1 MSNHNFNS
9 KFLIIAAYIVLS
21 LLPIQRLFDFIKT
34 KKAQAATG
42 TLTISSSST
51 DISGTAI
58 ATQFIDSDNT
68 SYLLD
73 PAATGT
79 SLTIAGNAG
88 IGTTNPAAKLHI
100 ATNVTTLTGKAA
112 LVVDQLENQ
121 PILTASASGTAK
133 FVILNSGYVGIGS
146 TVPASALD
154 VNGTI
159 SATVFGTSLER
170 NTSDCSTSTCTITAN
185 CSSGETVFFGMKS
198 VTSNACDTNYTNC
211 SSYCGVG
218 GANSSC
224 SATSTGSAASVVIYC
239 GKLN

>member
-1 MSNHNFNS
+1 MARSV
-9 KFLIIAAYIVLS
+9 KFFIFLSYAALTVV
-21 LLPIQRLFDFIKT
+21 PTKRLFDFIKA
-34 KKAQAATG
+34 KQAMAATG

-79 SLTIAGNAG
+79 SLTLAGNVG
-88 IGTTNPAAKLHI
+88 IGTTNPTAKLHV
-100 ATNVTTLTGKAA
+100 ATNGTTLTGKAA

-121 PILTASASGTAK
+121 PILSASASGTPK
-133 FVILNSGYVGIGS
+133 FVILGNGNVGIGT
-146 TVPASALD
+146 TVPVSALD
-154 VNGTI
+154 VGGTI

-170 NTSDCSTSTCTITAN
+170 KTNNCSTASCTATAN
-185 CSSGETVFFGMKS
+185 CSTGETVFFGMKS
-198 VTSNACDTNYTNC
+198 VSSNACDTNYTNC
-211 SSYCGVG
+211 SSYCTVG

-224 SATSTGSAASVVIYC
+224 SAASTGSAASVVIYC